1 MSDEWSDRPRS
12 VEDEVNDFMEGG
24 GIPSAPFDNIGDSWE
39 GTIVRL
45 EKQQGRDLETKELQ
59 TWDDGSPKYIILIDI
74 QTNVRNP
81 DIPGDDGIRRLWVRG
96 NMLTAIRSAM
106 RVTQSKLRTGG
117 HLKVAYV
124 RNGEQ
129 KQRGLNPPK
138 LYEAEYT
145 PSERPAAVLSADDLA

>member
-1 MSDEWSDRPRS
+1 MSDDEWAPRGNP
-12 VEDEVNDFMEGG
+12 EDDVNDFLEGG
-24 GIPSAPFDNIGDSWE
+24 GIPSAAFDNIGDSWE

-81 DIPGDDGIRRLWVRG
+81 DIPGDDGVRRLWVRG

-117 HLKVAYV
+117 HLKVSYV
-124 RNGEQ
+124 RQGEL
-129 KQRGLNPPK
+129 KTRGHTPPK
-138 LYEAEYT
+138 LSAAETT
-145 PSERPAAVLSADDLA
+145 PSERPVSALSADDLA

>member
-1 MSDEWSDRPRS
+1 MSNDEWAPRN
-12 VEDEVNDFMEGG
+12 VEDDVNDFLEGG

-81 DIPGDDGIRRLWVRG
+81 DIAGDDGVRRLWVRG

-117 HLKVAYV
+117 WLKVTFI
-124 RNGEQ
+124 REGEK
-129 KQRGLNPPK
+129 KQRGLNAPK
-138 LYEAEYT
+138 LYEAEYK
-145 PSERPAAVLSADDLA
+145 PSDRPMTSISADDLA

>member
-1 MSDEWSDRPRS
+1 MSDEWEPRNI
-12 VEDEVNDFMEGG
+12 EDDVNDFLEGG
-24 GIPSAPFDNIGDSWE
+24 GIPSAAFDDVGDSWE

-59 TWDDGSPKYIILIDI
+59 TWDDGSPKFIILIDI

-81 DIPGDDGIRRLWVRG
+81 DIPGDDGVRRLWVRG

-117 HLKVAYV
+117 HLKVSYV
-124 RNGEQ
+124 RQGEQ
-129 KQRGLNPPK
+129 KKRGLNPPK

-145 PSERPAAVLSADDLA
+145 PSSKPAVSLSADDLA